1 MKVPNQQSE
10 IIRRMRCTAGHLN
23 AVINM
28 AEEGRPCEQVLHQL
42 HAVQAALQA
51 VGLGL
56 INCQVQNSQTIILDS
71 SSVEEWTS
79 ELKRIQ
85 SLYSVFTQYSNY
97 DSEVFHD

>member
-10 IIRRMRCTAGHLN
+10 IIRRMRCAAGHLN

-28 AEEGRPCEQVLHQL
+28 AEEGRPCEQVLYQL
-42 HAVQAALQA
+42 HAVQAALLA

-85 SLYSVFTQYSNY
+85 SLYAVFTQYSNH

>member
-10 IIRRMRCTAGHLN
+10 IIRRMRCAAGHMT
-23 AVINM
+23 AVIEM

-56 INCQVQNSQTIILDS
+56 INCQIQNSQTTILDS
-71 SSVEEWTS
+71 SSVKERTS

-85 SLYSVFTQYSNY
+85 SLYTIFTQNSNY
-97 DSEVFHD
+97 KNEVFHD